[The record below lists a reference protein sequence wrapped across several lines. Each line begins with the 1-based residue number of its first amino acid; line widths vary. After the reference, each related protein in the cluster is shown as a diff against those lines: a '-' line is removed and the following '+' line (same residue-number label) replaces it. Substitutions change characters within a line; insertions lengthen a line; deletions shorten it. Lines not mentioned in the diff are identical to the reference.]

1 MGLLKKGYIISLT
14 LLCSS
19 CAQHQQTAMSS
30 KDQDLLNLTLKNST
44 RAFNSDLTFSD
55 LEAHLQMPKNLQH
68 ALSFYQEQYKHLGTH
83 DYESLQKIGFKIL
96 QEAIFQ
102 DDVEAQLLS
111 LYGVDLAKH
120 PKLMP
125 ILEQALES
133 PFNLVQMTAIQA
145 LSKLPDDRANAL
157 LVKGCSSPFLDVAF
171 MTAYILA
178 ERHHPEAFGLIE
190 SLINKAPPE
199 CAEFFPTLLALIDNQ
214 QALTKLRKLL
224 NHPQDRVRIAAIN
237 AAGSL
242 KKAELLPDIRSLALQ
257 HNILIQ
263 EACAYALGELHDES
277 SIALLQEIAL
287 SPSESTRL
295 AALDALRKLG
305 YTSAIE
311 QIEIEAQKGSL
322 FAIELLKDCP
332 CDISLL
338 SALAKQTQN
347 KNIALN
353 ASLVLLHKKDPKVF
367 ENILPLLD
375 KSDPNLGMA
384 FSSSPAMTMHCIKF
398 VFKGSLRSQE
408 SAAIEQMSLS
418 IRQKIL
424 AECAELPET
433 AFLKIAQHLVD
444 SNQNDL
450 IPYLIDQMIVLKTTK
465 VKDLLKDWQQKVGS
479 PYVRAWSNLALLKL
493 NEAGPWKDNVLAWIK
508 KRKYH
513 RLVRMKD
520 FAQLQRKKWI
530 DPFEINPLETSQLL
544 LESYLAIAQ
553 KQDEEGIGILLD
565 SLANNDLKNKYA
577 IAGLLILSTQ

>member
-1 MGLLKKGYIISLT
+1 MGLFKKGFLT
-14 LLCSS
+14 SFILLCAGCSH
-19 CAQHQQTAMSS
+19 HQQTAMSS

-44 RAFNSDLTFSD
+44 RVFNPDATFTG

-68 ALSFYQEQYKHLGTH
+68 ALSFYQEQYKHLGAH

-120 PKLMP
+120 PKLIP

-178 ERHHPEAFGLIE
+178 ERHHPEAFGMIE
-190 SLINKAPPE
+190 SLIDKAPPE

-214 QALTKLRKLL
+214 QALLKLRKLL

-237 AAGSL
+237 AVGSL
-242 KKAELLPDIRSLALQ
+242 RKTELLSDIRSLAHQ
-257 HNILIQ
+257 HHILIQ
-263 EACAYALGELHDES
+263 EACAFALGELHDEG
-277 SIALLQEIAL
+277 SIQILQKIAL
-287 SPSESTRL
+287 SSSETTRL

-305 YTSAIE
+305 HTSAIQ
-311 QIEIEAQKGSL
+311 QIELEAQKGSL
-322 FAIELLKDCP
+322 YAVQLLKDAP
-332 CDISLL
+332 CDLSLL
-338 SALAKQTQN
+338 TALARQTQN
-347 KNIALN
+347 KNMALN
-353 ASLVLLHKKDPKVF
+353 ASLVLLQKKDHRAI

-375 KSDPNLGMA
+375 NSDPNMA
-384 FSSSPAMTMHCIKF
+384 IAYSPSPAMTINCIKY
-398 VFKGSLRSQE
+398 VFKGALRAQE
-408 SAAIEQMSLS
+408 SAALDQMSLS

-424 AECAELPET
+424 AECSELSEE
-433 AFLKIAQHLVD
+433 AFLNIAQHIVD

-450 IPYLIDQMIVLKTTK
+450 IPYLIEQMTILKTTK
-465 VKDLLKDWQQKVGS
+465 VKELLKDWQQKVGS
-479 PYVRAWSNLALLKL
+479 PYVRSWSNLALLKL
-493 NEAGPWKDNVLAWIK
+493 NEPGPWKSNLLAWIK

-520 FAQLQRKKWI
+520 FAQLQRKKWT

-553 KQDEEGIGILLD
+553 KQDEEGIAILLD